1 MVHRKTTSD
10 NEWQRMTTSDN
21 EWKRMVQRVTTNDNE
36 WPISANFSLFQIRE
50 KLSPMHLKKENLL
63 NLGHWIQS
71 RNKPLR
77 RNINSKK
84 QELQKQLFADFL
96 QNSVLKNFCNILLL
110 IDLRA
115 SRPATFL
122 KRDTNT
128 GIFLCWSPFLR
139 KLQVLKP
146 TNLLKGDSNTGVF
159 LWILQNC

>member
-21 EWKRMVQRVTTNDNE
+21 QWKRMVQRVTTNDNE

-84 QELQKQLFADFL
+84 QELQKQLFADFHKKT
-96 QNSVLKNFCNILLL
+96 VPKNF
-110 IDLRA
+110 A
-115 SRPATFL
+115 
-122 KRDTNT
+122 
-128 GIFLCWSPFLR
+128 IFIGKHLCWSLFLR
-139 KLQVLKP
+139 KSKVLKLAS
-146 TNLLKGDSNTGVF
+146 LLKGDSNTSVF
-159 LWILQNC
+159 L